1 MKNTKTESRDLKE
14 VSTSAGKNQGIRPT
28 HENAAG
34 IDIGSTF
41 HFIAVGAEAVGPGES
56 PIRRFGAFTH
66 ELDEAVQWLK
76 ACKVKTVAMEST
88 GVYWIPL
95 FQKIEAA
102 GMEALLV
109 NARDLRNVPGRRKS
123 DVADC
128 QWIQQLHA
136 FGLLNGAFRPEDGIC
151 RMRTIM
157 RHRANLVA
165 SAGQQVQLMQKALQ
179 QMNILLHHVVSDLD
193 GETGLR
199 ILDAI
204 IAGERDPK
212 VLVGLR
218 DVRIRRSTPQ
228 NMEAALQGDWRP
240 EQLFVLG
247 QCLEAYRFFQTH
259 IAECDVHLQEI
270 MNQMVAELAVKE
282 AVDQV
287 EAESQAAQASP
298 SQPDEPAKK
307 KKNKKAGNAPSID
320 LASQLKT
327 LVGIDLTETIGI
339 SVLGSLILISE
350 IGMDMSAW
358 RSEKAFA
365 SWLGLSPN
373 HKISG
378 GKILSNRTRPVANRA
393 ASVLRLMA
401 LSVGKTDT
409 VLGHFYRRIRA
420 RAGAPK
426 AITATARKLACLV
439 YHLIKHKKP
448 YVEPDL
454 AKYLER
460 FEKQRVLNLARQ
472 AKTLG
477 FQMVPI
483 KAFAE

>member
-1 MKNTKTESRDLKE
+1 MIATNQKSREPEKSSDLG
-14 VSTSAGKNQGIRPT
+14 AKNQAIKKIRKHAT
-28 HENAAG
+28 G

-41 HFIAVGAEAVGPGES
+41 HFIAVEADAVSPDES
-56 PIRRFGAFTH
+56 PVRRFGAFTH
-66 ELDEAVQWLK
+66 QLDEAVEWLK
-76 ACKVKTVAMEST
+76 ACKVQTVAMEST

-102 GMEALLV
+102 GIEVILV
-109 NARDLRNVPGRRKS
+109 NARDLRNVPGRKKT
-123 DVADC
+123 DVSDC
-128 QWIQQLHA
+128 QWIQQLHS
-136 FGLLNGAFRPEDGIC
+136 FGLLNGAFRPTDAIC

-165 SAGQQVQLMQKALQ
+165 SAGQQLQLMQKALQ

-193 GETGLR
+193 GQTGLK

-212 VLVGLR
+212 ALVALR
-218 DVRIRRSTPQ
+218 DERIKRSTPQ
-228 NMEAALQGDWRP
+228 EMEAALQGDWRP

-247 QCLEAYRFFQTH
+247 QCLETYRSFQNH
-259 IAECDVHLQEI
+259 IAECDVHLQEV
-270 MNQMVAELAVKE
+270 MNQMVAEVVVKE
-282 AVDQV
+282 EIQRV
-287 EAESQAAQASP
+287 EAPELLAP
-298 SQPDEPAKK
+298 EQPVKTAKK
-307 KKNKKAGNAPSID
+307 KKKKQGNAPVID
-320 LASQLKT
+320 LLPQLKT
-327 LVGIDLTETIGI
+327 LIGIDLTETMGI
-339 SVLGSLILISE
+339 SVLGSLVLISE
-350 IGMDMSAW
+350 IGLDMSVW

-378 GKILSNRTRPVANRA
+378 GKVLSNRTRPVANRA

-401 LSVGKTDT
+401 LSIGKTDT

-439 YHLIKHKKP
+439 YHLIKHKTP
-448 YVEPDL
+448 YIEPDL

-460 FEKQRVLNLARQ
+460 FEKQRIQNLTRQ

-477 FQMVPI
+477 FQLVPI
-483 KAFAE
+483 ETVTE